1 MSGAG
6 LVSRTAAAVVD
17 VAVVAAATALVGVV
31 LSGIRYTVQGPPFAL
46 PSLPGWAYG
55 AGHSVLVVAYLA
67 TGWALIGRTPGQQVL
82 GLRVVTL
89 AGRSPGTWPL
99 GVGRALV
106 RAVVTV
112 VFPIGVLWTLV
123 SRDTRAVGDV
133 VAGTAVVYD
142 PPREAAR

>member
-6 LVSRTAAAVVD
+6 LVSRSAAALVD
-17 VAVVAAATALVGVV
+17 VAVVAAATVVAGLV
-31 LSGIRYTVQGPPFAL
+31 LSGIRYTVEGPPFEL
-46 PSLPGWAYG
+46 PPVPGWAFG
-55 AGHSVLVVAYLA
+55 AGHSLLVVAYLT
-67 TGWALIGRTPGQQVL
+67 TGWALTGRTPGQLVL
-82 GLRVVTL
+82 GLRVVTRADRSA
-89 AGRSPGTWPL
+89 AGPL

-133 VAGTAVVYD
+133 VARTAVVYD
-142 PPREAAR
+142 PPREAA